1 MLRCD
6 LHIHSNFSRDGEST
20 IEEILARALEVGLDA
35 IAITDHDTVEGAL
48 YAMTLHTPVLV
59 IPGIEISTRQG
70 HLIALGITRPVP
82 PDLDFLKTEALVKE
96 MGGLTILPHPYHQ
109 WRHGAALKVRAAIEA
124 VDAVEVF
131 NSRYI
136 IGSANWKAEKRAR
149 SLNKP
154 CVAGSDAHNARFV
167 GYGQTLIDAE
177 EPTVDAI
184 LRAILEGK
192 TSIEGRMT
200 PLSTYA
206 LQSIKGA
213 ERKIKRRVQE

>member
-6 LHIHSNFSRDGEST
+6 LHIHSDFSRDGEST
-20 IEEILARALEVGLDA
+20 IEEILARALQVGLDVV
-35 IAITDHDTVEGAL
+35 AITDHDTIEGAL
-48 YAMTLHTPVLV
+48 HALTLSTPVLV

-70 HLIALGITRPVP
+70 HLIALGITRPIP
-82 PDLDFLKTEALVKE
+82 PDLDFLETVARVRI

-109 WRHGAALKVRAAIEA
+109 WRHGAALKVKTAIKA

-154 CVAGSDAHNARFV
+154 RVAGSDAHNARFV

-177 EPTVDAI
+177 PTVDAI
-184 LRAILEGK
+184 LKAIKEGK

-200 PLSTYA
+200 PFTTYA
-206 LQSIKGA
+206 LQSIKAA